1 MHRCVFEFLDFDHFY
16 DCISYSLILLLY
28 FTYVSIRGQLEAS
41 FEKVELGETEHNVRR
56 DLLRVSVVDAR
67 PMKVDPAGGG
77 LMRRPSR
84 DAFAAYS
91 RATAAEA
98 ALKTL
103 VCCRFLNILLFGI
116 LSYPAY
122 YNLILI
128 LIVFSIYVAD

>member
-16 DCISYSLILLLY
+16 DCISYSLILLLC
-28 FTYVSIRGQLEAS
+28 IQLEAGSS

-103 VCCRFLNILLFGI
+103 VCCRFLIFYFLGFFLTPRLL
-116 LSYPAY
+116 
-122 YNLILI
+122 
-128 LIVFSIYVAD
+128 

>member
-1 MHRCVFEFLDFDHFY
+1 MTVFRTHLSVLY
-16 DCISYSLILLLY
+16 CSILY
-28 FTYVSIRGQLEAS
+28 YIQLEAS

-84 DAFAAYS
+84 DALAAYS
-91 RATAAEA
+91 RANAAEA

-103 VCCRFLNILLFGI
+103 VCCRLNILLFGI
-116 LSYPAY
+116 L
-122 YNLILI
+122 LIRL
-128 LIVFSIYVAD
+128 L

>member
-1 MHRCVFEFLDFDHFY
+1 MTVFRTHLSVLYCSIFY
-16 DCISYSLILLLY
+16 YI
-28 FTYVSIRGQLEAS
+28 QLEAS

-84 DAFAAYS
+84 DALAAYS
-91 RATAAEA
+91 RATAAET

-103 VCCRFLNILLFGI
+103 VCCRFLYFTFWDSFL
-116 LSYPAY
+116 PRY
-122 YNLILI
+122 YDLI